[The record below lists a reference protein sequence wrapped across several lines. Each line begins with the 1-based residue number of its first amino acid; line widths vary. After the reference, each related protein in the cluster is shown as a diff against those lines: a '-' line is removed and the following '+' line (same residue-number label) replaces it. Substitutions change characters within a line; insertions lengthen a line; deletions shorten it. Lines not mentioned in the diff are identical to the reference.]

1 MIRLG
6 ISAVAL
12 VAAAPAL
19 ADEYLAVTPS
29 GATEMMF
36 VTNPQGTVSA
46 LSSKCMDSGMTVIS
60 STTSELV
67 CEAPLNFGQ
76 SLLGQLAMG
85 NSYST
90 PPRRFYRFN
99 VATVQGYSRVQ
110 VSGWMELQMAFGQV
124 RRTDFSGATFHNS
137 LMGFLGAAGGRPP
150 IGTSYPNHAAMGFQ
164 VDAVPRGKN
173 IGLRAR
179 DVQLDWAGA
188 KAGLQDGD
196 IVLRIAGKTFK
207 NDGDYL
213 DATAKAAKTPTY
225 PVEIERGG
233 KTIVLTVERAFRPSV
248 TAADYA
254 SFQPEKTAPVA
265 VAVVSAP
272 SASGSVA
279 DELAKL
285 AKLKADGV
293 LTEAEFEAQKKKLLG
308 L

>member
-6 ISAVAL
+6 ICAVAL

-19 ADEYLAVTPS
+19 ADEYVSVTPS

-36 VTNPQGTVSA
+36 ITKPEGTVSA
-46 LSSKCMDSGMTVIS
+46 LSSKCMDAKMTVIS
-60 STTSELV
+60 STASELV

-76 SLLGQLAMG
+76 SLLGQLALG

-99 VATVQGYSRVQ
+99 VASVQGYSRVQ
-110 VSGWMELQMAFGQV
+110 VSGWMEVQMAFGQV
-124 RRTDFSGATFHNS
+124 RRTDFSGPEFHNS
-137 LMGFLGAAGGRPP
+137 LMGFMGAAGGRAP
-150 IGTSYPNHAAMGFQ
+150 IGTTYPNHAAMGFQ
-164 VDAVPRGKN
+164 ADPVQRGKN

-179 DVQLDWAGA
+179 DVQPDWAGA
-188 KAGLQDGD
+188 KAGLQNGD
-196 IVLRIAGKTFK
+196 VVFRIAGKTFK

-213 DATAKAAKTPTY
+213 DATAKAAKTATY
-225 PVEIERGG
+225 PVEIERDG
-233 KTIVLTVERAFRPSV
+233 KTVVLTVERAFRPSV

-254 SFQPEKTAPVA
+254 SFQPVQDAPIQVA
-265 VAVVSAP
+265 VAP

-293 LTEAEFEAQKKKLLG
+293 LTDAEFEAQKKKLLG